1 MSSDGGGS
9 DGQGNQNEAQND
21 IDAQLMNAEI
31 TGDYDKYNSMVDA
44 QSAAAMG
51 VGTPWHSQP
60 APPSAPNSSLLA
72 MESLGNTVGNLTS
85 LGQTVD
91 PGIQQQ
97 MQQIANQRQAD
108 QFAAEGL
115 AFAEMLD
122 EFEDDK
128 YGGYTGTPNTF
139 SINPNTGKYEQDAMP
154 GVGANPYGTGGAYN
168 LQEVEEAQKDS
179 EQGFF
184 GGLFGANYAPEFVEG
199 EGWRSINNTSLKDVA
214 TSPVGSLVAGALGA
228 PALLAAGVKSYD
240 MLTPE
245 TNKYGSIVM
254 DQTKNYDPTGLDS
267 LFGPNP
273 QYSPSNNPNVFGDDG
288 GNNESTTMF
297 GRRMPRRQ
305 PVRQAPVQAPVEDNL
320 PPVAGPL
327 DYYQQDYEKQ
337 YSYWDGNKF
346 VLAPFVRKV

>member
-44 QSAAAMG
+44 QSAAAA
-51 VGTPWHSQP
+51 SS
-60 APPSAPNSSLLA
+60 APTVYAPNSSLLA

-97 MQQIANQRQAD
+97 QQMQQIANQRQAD

-115 AFAEMLD
+115 AFAEMLN

-179 EQGFF
+179 DQGFF
-184 GGLFGANYAPEFVEG
+184 GGLFGTNYAPEFVEG

-214 TSPVGSLVAGALGA
+214 TSPVGSLVTGALGA
-228 PALLAAGVKSYD
+228 PALLAAGVKGYD

-267 LFGPNP
+267 LFGSNP
-273 QYSPSNNPNVFGDDG
+273 QYSPNNNQTAFGNNSGDD
-288 GNNESTTMF
+288 ESSSIF
-297 GRRMPRRQ
+297 DRRSSRRQ
-305 PVRQAPVQAPVEDNL
+305 FTEQAPVEDNL